1 MRSYRKSVGAGIAAA
16 AILALGSC
24 SNSDDDNRPLDYD
37 RLRVNFTAAIEGTTW
52 EPDASVGIFATCT
65 RNESPGYSLAG
76 NSLYRV
82 GGEDLSLLTGAT
94 ADDEIEALRSDHNYK
109 FYAYYPYSP
118 GITDPTALSVAVSP
132 VQEYSRGL
140 AAYSCFV
147 AGAEPTTIVPDVALD
162 FKAIFSVLELN
173 VADDILDE
181 EGRSVLRSITVS
193 APEGTDLAV
202 GGRYDLTAGVF
213 TPDPAMLSGSVTV
226 DFGAEGLVL
235 TDSYT
240 KIGAIVAPVTV
251 PAEGLTVTVTGID
264 GESSETDILA
274 GEAAT
279 SLAAGSTVSVMIG
292 RENDGV
298 VPVTFPVEWLLGHGG
313 DNRHPVTTA
322 TQPLW
327 ISSGIWTCDTQPQAV
342 CAWHKES
349 DPLETAVQVLE
360 TVNSGKISSVGIK
373 GLWTDDYFEFD
384 IPVKKFAAG
393 TVLTMSFPL
402 YGRQIPV
409 FWNIDY
415 LDGDEWKTADLSE
428 KKAYDPSYSMECT
441 FTAIRGAVLVRK
453 ALPYEHG
460 VKSGHLKIRL
470 RVADGAVQAD
480 TDTKCARRSAP
491 WTSGGAYGAPFYFY
505 DTTGELTSVKFSLD

>member
-1 MRSYRKSVGAGIAAA
+1 M
-16 AILALGSC
+16 
-24 SNSDDDNRPLDYD
+24 
-37 RLRVNFTAAIEGTTW
+37 
-52 EPDASVGIFATCT
+52 
-65 RNESPGYSLAG
+65 
-76 NSLYRV
+76 
-82 GGEDLSLLTGAT
+82 
-94 ADDEIEALRSDHNYK
+94 
-109 FYAYYPYSP
+109 
-118 GITDPTALSVAVSP
+118 
-132 VQEYSRGL
+132 
-140 AAYSCFV
+140 
-147 AGAEPTTIVPDVALD
+147 
-162 FKAIFSVLELN
+162 
-173 VADDILDE
+173 
-181 EGRSVLRSITVS
+181 
-193 APEGTDLAV
+193 
-202 GGRYDLTAGVF
+202 
-213 TPDPAMLSGSVTV
+213 
-226 DFGAEGLVL
+226 
-235 TDSYT
+235 
-240 KIGAIVAPVTV
+240 
-251 PAEGLTVTVTGID
+251 
-264 GESSETDILA
+264 
-274 GEAAT
+274 
-279 SLAAGSTVSVMIG
+279 
-292 RENDGV
+292 
-298 VPVTFPVEWLLGHGG
+298 PVTFPVEWLLGHGG

-327 ISSGIWTCDTQPQAV
+327 ISSGIWTCDTQPQAI

-470 RVADGAVQAD
+470 RAVQAD